1 MGCECC
7 KESDPK
13 RYHECQSIIEK
24 IASMKSS
31 QDWQFHAPCGIP
43 YTFGAKF
50 FVQSKK
56 EKRRLEILY
65 HFIQFILGILFILA
79 FYLWY

>member
-13 RYHECQSIIEK
+13 RYHECQHIIEK
-24 IASMKSS
+24 VASMKSS
-31 QDWQFHAPCGIP
+31 QDWRFFAPCGIP

-50 FVQSKK
+50 FAKSKK
-56 EKRRLEILY
+56 EKRRMEIVY
-65 HFIQFILGILFILA
+65 YSIQFILVVLFILA
-79 FYLWY
+79 FYLW